1 MPVVGFHASHE
12 QHPPSALIRHA
23 DHAEAAGF
31 GAVSSSDHFSPWSE
45 RQGESGFAWSWL
57 GAAMRTTSVPF
68 GVVNAPGQRYHP
80 AIVAQAIA
88 TLGEMYPDRLWVALG
103 SGEASNEHVTGE
115 RWPDKAVRHDRLLAC
130 VEVIRALL
138 RGEEVSVDGPVQVHR
153 ARLWTLPPSPPPL
166 IGAALTV
173 DTARWCGTWADG
185 LITVN
190 QPAERLRAL
199 IDAFRES
206 AGDGN
211 KPVTVQLKV
220 AWAPSDDEAL
230 AGAFDQWRTNI
241 LESGLMADIERVEQF
256 EMAAAHVRPDDV
268 RSAVLVSS
276 DPARHAAGLREVLD
290 LGVDQVFVHQ
300 VPKEQA
306 AFIDVYGAKVLP
318 EVLG

>member
-12 QHPPSALIRHA
+12 QHPPSSLIRHA
-23 DHAEAAGF
+23 DHAVAAGF
-31 GAVSSSDHFSPWSE
+31 GGVSSSDHFSPWSE

-57 GAAMRTTSVPF
+57 GAAMRSTSVPF
-68 GVVNAPGQRYHP
+68 GIVNAPGQRYHP

-88 TLGEMYPDRLWVALG
+88 TLGEMYPHRLWVALG
-103 SGEASNEHVTGE
+103 SGEASNEHITGE

-130 VEVIRALL
+130 ADVMRALF

-190 QPAERLRAL
+190 QPAEKLRAL

-206 AGDGN
+206 AGD
-211 KPVTVQLKV
+211 KPVTVQVKV

-241 LESGLMADIERVEQF
+241 LDSGLMADIERVEQF
-256 EMAAAHVRPDDV
+256 EMAAAHVRPEDV
-268 RSAVLVSS
+268 RQAVLVSS
-276 DPARHAAGLREVLD
+276 DPARHAAALREVLD
-290 LGVDQVFVHQ
+290 LGVEQVFVHQ
-300 VPKEQA
+300 VPKEQE
-306 AFIDVYGAKVLP
+306 AFIDVYGTQVLP
-318 EVLG
+318 EVRP